1 MEHSQFTAGP
11 DSLES
16 LSSSGSHTL
25 SDCEEGSE
33 LPVEFYRVGED
44 VHSSDNE
51 NVDEVEAGGHT
62 KERPEEEEDGE
73 EDEKVAITQAKGNV
87 RGHFLNPFKLVLF
100 LNKSYP
106 IYI

>member
-87 RGHFLNPFKLVLF
+87 RGHFFKPF
-100 LNKSYP
+100 
-106 IYI
+106 